1 MCLDFCARVV
11 EREGDHVIVESA
23 GMRRRATT
31 LLAPD
36 VAVGDWVRVAI
47 GSVIERL
54 DPAAAH
60 DINEYVTTA
69 RGAAQ

>member
-11 EREGDHVIVESA
+11 ERSGDEVVVEGA
-23 GMRRRATT
+23 GVRRRAST
-31 LLAPD
+31 LLVPD

-54 DPAAAH
+54 DAAAAQE
-60 DINEYVTTA
+60 INRHVA
-69 RGAAQ
+69 QAKGAAP